1 MDKESNKKSKLKMR
15 IAIISPSQNAYSE
28 TFIQEHKKLLKGE
41 KFYYYGSLQNRILEG
56 KGSLL
61 KNRKKVIFQLKRK
74 ILNKSHSWYYLQFL
88 LDSFKKNDIQ
98 VVLAE
103 YGPTAQQILPVAK
116 KLNLPLIV
124 HFHGFDAS
132 VTQIKQK
139 NNNYK
144 ELFHY
149 ASSVIVVSR
158 KMYKVLMNIG
168 CPKNKLVYNV
178 YGPNNSFLEVNP
190 RFIKDQFI
198 AVGRFVDKKAP
209 YYLILSF
216 SIVIKE
222 YPKAKLFIAGYG
234 ALWNTCKN
242 LIKALNLEN
251 SIFLLGVI
259 SPDTYR
265 EYLSESLS
273 FVQHSVVAD
282 NGDSEGTPL
291 AILEASAA
299 GVPVVATYHAG
310 IPDVILNMENGLLVN
325 EHDYITMAERMKD
338 LLKDKKY
345 AKKLG
350 KRGKEIIRNDFSLGR
365 HIAVLDELISKAL
378 R

>member
-1 MDKESNKKSKLKMR
+1 MPN

-28 TFIQEHKKLLKGE
+28 TFIQEHKKLLTGE
-41 KFYYYGSLQNRILEG
+41 KYYYYGSLQNRILED

-61 KNRKKVIFQLKRK
+61 KNRKKLIFKLKRK

-88 LDSFKKNDIQ
+88 LDSFRKNDIQ

-103 YGPTAQQILPVAK
+103 YGPTGQQILPVVK
-116 KLNLPLIV
+116 ELNLPLIV

-132 VTQIKQK
+132 VTQIKEK

-144 ELFHY
+144 ELFDY

-158 KMYKVLMNIG
+158 KMYKVLMDIG
-168 CPKNKLVYNV
+168 CPKNKLIYNV
-178 YGPNNSFLEVNP
+178 YGPNDAFFKVKPQFL
-190 RFIKDQFI
+190 KDQFI

-222 YPKAKLFIAGYG
+222 YQQAKLFIAGEG

-242 LIKALNLEN
+242 LITALNLEN
-251 SIFLLGVI
+251 NIFLLGVI

-265 EYLSESLS
+265 KYLSESLS

-282 NGDSEGTPL
+282 NGDSEGTPV

-299 GVPVVATYHAG
+299 GIPVIATYHAG
-310 IPDVILNMENGLLVN
+310 IPDVIINGETGLLVE
-325 EHDYITMAERMKD
+325 EHDYIAMAERMKD
-338 LLKDKKY
+338 FLRNKEY

-350 KRGKEIIRNDFSLGR
+350 KKGKKIIRDNFSLDR
-365 HIAVLDELISKAL
+365 HIKVLDGLISRAL
-378 R
+378 